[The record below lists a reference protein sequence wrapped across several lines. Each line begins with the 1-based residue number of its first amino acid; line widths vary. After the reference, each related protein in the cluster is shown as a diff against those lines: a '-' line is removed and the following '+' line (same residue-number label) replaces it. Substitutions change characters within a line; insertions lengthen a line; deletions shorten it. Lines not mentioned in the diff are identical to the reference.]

1 MYHLAGEA
9 VSGGVGDHVSAAGG
23 GGAVM
28 NNAGELVTLVKLYPG
43 DVHLASCKY
52 RPIRGHYPGHVI
64 CFDQSKARILTTV
77 DNLDVSLVLEVNCEG
92 RG

>member
-28 NNAGELVTLVKLYPG
+28 NNAGELVTLIKLQIFPNG
-43 DVHLASCKY
+43 ASALNGHNIYTRKCLRPMYVNTCCK
-52 RPIRGHYPGHVI
+52 
-64 CFDQSKARILTTV
+64 
-77 DNLDVSLVLEVNCEG
+77 N
-92 RG
+92 